1 MREILAQQ
9 QWMKEYS
16 NCKYYIKKHSDNSVV
31 LQAIY
36 DSALFTQHKL
46 RRLSEL
52 SECYIY
58 TNRSIYPDTGNA

>member
-9 QWMKEYS
+9 QLLKEYS
-16 NCKYYIKKHSDNSVV
+16 NSKHYNINTKKHSDNSVA
-31 LQAIY
+31 LQDFY

-52 SECYIY
+52 SECLIIY
-58 TNRSIYPDTGNA
+58 